1 VESPLITLTRW
12 SSLIYI
18 LIFTAV
24 AVIDLTIVNF
34 STFSGME
41 LSPSMNVILFIL
53 FSMIFA
59 ISCILLLHSVRV
71 VVSKSNGLPSRLK
84 HLHIMIIA
92 VQGSILAIMI
102 WIILQMSLLNKYHL
116 AFLQASTYITHI
128 SALLFLVCLVSVFL
142 SWLKS
147 RRNFIMML
155 YTIAFSLISLNIVIS
170 MIYLEYQY
178 SFTNSNFRK
187 PYPITSY
194 VIRQQITPLS
204 ESLATAYD
212 VLSLSSFSVI
222 WLATLS
228 LLKEYRF
235 KLGRVKFFVLLSI
248 PLVYYLFPFQSY
260 FGNIFSSIAVASP
273 VAFGIIYVLT
283 FSATKQVG
291 ALLFS
296 LAFWTASSL
305 VVKDRIRKSLLISA
319 IGMVILFGSIDIT
332 VLQYRLYPP
341 YGLVTQ
347 AFMPLGSYMLFIGI
361 FTSATGVSRDAQLRK
376 EFYKSA
382 KSQLDLL
389 KTIGITQMEKE
400 LLKEYKPMLNRSR
413 ILEKYDDPHLEQS
426 DVREMIRDVLSE
438 LQSREVDAKSRSKL
452 NHK

>member
-1 VESPLITLTRW
+1 MITLTRR

-18 LIFTAV
+18 LVFTTV

-34 STFSGME
+34 TTYSGME
-41 LSPSMNVILFIL
+41 LAPSVYIGLFVL
-53 FSMIFA
+53 FSTIFA
-59 ISCILLLHSVRV
+59 ISSMLLLHSIRE

-84 HLHIMIIA
+84 YFHTIIFA
-92 VQGSILAIMI
+92 TQGSMVAIMI
-102 WIILQMSLLNKYHL
+102 WIILQMFLLNKYHL
-116 AFLQASTYITHI
+116 AFLQASTYISHI

-147 RRNFIMML
+147 RRNYIMML
-155 YTIAFSLISLNIVIS
+155 YTIVFSLISLNIVIS

-178 SFTNSNFRK
+178 SLTQSNFRK
-187 PYPITSY
+187 PYPITTY
-194 VIRQQITPLS
+194 VIRQQPTPFS
-204 ESLATAYD
+204 ESLATVYD

-228 LLKEYRF
+228 LLKEYRY
-235 KLGRVKFFVLLSI
+235 KLGRVKFFALLII

-319 IGMVILFGSIDIT
+319 IGMVILFGSIDIS

-341 YGLVTQ
+341 FGLVTQ
-347 AFMPLGSYMLFIGI
+347 AFLPLGSYMLFIGI
-361 FTSATGVSRDAQLRK
+361 FTSAIGVSRDTQLRK

-389 KTIGITQMEKE
+389 KTIGVTQMEKE
-400 LLKEYKPMLNRSR
+400 LLREYKPMLNRSR

-438 LQSREVDAKSRSKL
+438 LQSREVNAKSRSKSKL
-452 NHK
+452 

>member
-1 VESPLITLTRW
+1 MNI
-12 SSLIYI
+12 SL
-18 LIFTAV
+18 FV
-24 AVIDLTIVNF
+24 
-34 STFSGME
+34 
-41 LSPSMNVILFIL
+41 L

-59 ISCILLLHSVRV
+59 ITSMLLIQSVRE

-84 HLHIMIIA
+84 YFHTIIFA
-92 VQGSILAIMI
+92 TQISMVAILI
-102 WIILQMSLLNKYHL
+102 WTILQMILLNKYHIAL
-116 AFLQASTYITHI
+116 LEASTYLTHL
-128 SALLFLVCLVSVFL
+128 SALLFLVCLVSIFL

-147 RRNFIMML
+147 RRNYIMIL

-170 MIYLEYQY
+170 MMYLEYHY
-178 SFTNSNFRK
+178 SLTLQNFRK
-187 PYPITSY
+187 PYPITTY
-194 VIRQQITPLS
+194 VIRQDNTQLT
-204 ESLATAYD
+204 ESLATVYD
-212 VLSLSSFSVI
+212 VLSLSSFFVI
-222 WLATLS
+222 WLATLT
-228 LLKEYRF
+228 LLKEYRH
-235 KLGRVKFFVLLSI
+235 KLGKFKFFALLSI

-260 FGNIFSSIAVASP
+260 FGNIFSSITVTSP

-319 IGMVILFGSIDIT
+319 IGMVILFGSIDIS

-341 YGLVTQ
+341 FGLVTQ

-382 KSQLDLL
+382 KSQLNLL
-389 KTIGITQMEKE
+389 KTIGVTQMEKQ
-400 LLKEYKPMLNRSR
+400 LLKDYKPMLNRSK
-413 ILEKYDDPHLEQS
+413 ILEKYDDPHFEQS
-426 DVREMIRDVLSE
+426 DVKEMIHDVLNE
-438 LQSREVDAKSRSKL
+438 LQSKKGNS